1 MRQKVVGIVCLAVVY
16 GSCCLGSVAI
26 SQPSEF
32 NAVNIAVV
40 LFDAAA
46 HLGITLV
53 LLAFV
58 AFIVTLVYNFIA
70 VELMKQQ
77 QDQTKMFLEH
87 VAYALIIIFVAA
99 QLSLVGYGP
108 GGHLV
113 VVLLNLVN
121 RGGHNSGIINY

>member
-26 SQPSEF
+26 YQPSEF
-32 NAVNIAVV
+32 NAVNIALV

-46 HLGITLV
+46 HLGVTLV

-58 AFIVTLVYNFIA
+58 ASFVALVYNFIA
-70 VELMKQQ
+70 VDLMLVQK

-87 VAYALIIIFVAA
+87 VAYALMIIFVAA
-99 QLSLVGYGP
+99 QMSLVAYGP

-113 VVLLNLVN
+113 VVLLKIVN
-121 RGGHNSGIINY
+121 GDG